1 MGGRCPPP
9 PPPSAPAPKHNP
21 RDRSRECPKPRNP
34 TIKFTALLSS
44 QLIILVTKPLLLDL
58 SSTSAAIMASAER
71 CKRAATMKTLEAW
84 PLGKESC
91 FLYEK
96 AGLVFML

>member
-1 MGGRCPPP
+1 MH
-9 PPPSAPAPKHNP
+9 APAKTSKKKCLPSTTLETEVASVQNQAT
-21 RDRSRECPKPRNP
+21 P